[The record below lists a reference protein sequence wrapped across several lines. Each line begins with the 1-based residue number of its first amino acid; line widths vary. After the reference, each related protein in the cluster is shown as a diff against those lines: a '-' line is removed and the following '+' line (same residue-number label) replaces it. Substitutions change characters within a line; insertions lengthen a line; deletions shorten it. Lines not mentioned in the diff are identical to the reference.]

1 MKDSDLGIPARPGPM
16 ANGPVPQPQPPEQD
30 QKRGPGRPAGGVTP
44 KVPNVKPVS
53 TERLIATKEELESLL
68 VGAGE
73 DRELIE
79 KVADLQL
86 MVSDLERI
94 LITRRK
100 GNKPA

>member
-1 MKDSDLGIPARPGPM
+1 MKDSDLGIPPRPPVVPTG
-16 ANGPVPQPQPPEQD
+16 ANGPAPQTEE
-30 QKRGPGRPAGGVTP
+30 KRGPGRPAGTGTGP
-44 KVPNVKPVS
+44 KLSNVKPVS

-68 VGAGE
+68 VGAGD
-73 DRELIE
+73 DRELID

-100 GNKPA
+100 VAKL

>member
-1 MKDSDLGIPARPGPM
+1 MKDSDLGIPPRPGPVL
-16 ANGPVPQPQPPEQD
+16 NGPSPQPPVAEQE
-30 QKRGPGRPAGGVTP
+30 KRGPGRPVGPTAS
-44 KVPNVKPVS
+44 KQSNVKPVS

-86 MVSDLERI
+86 MVSDLERV

-100 GNKPA
+100 GQTNVR

>member
-1 MKDSDLGIPARPGPM
+1 MKDSDLGIPARPGVVPVST
-16 ANGPVPQPQPPEQD
+16 NGQTAQVPTEE
-30 QKRGPGRPAGGVTP
+30 KRGPGRPAGSIAP
-44 KVPNVKPVS
+44 KQGNVKPVS

-100 GNKPA
+100 SLSK